1 MSNQVT
7 ATAAA
12 VLENPSQLQL
22 LIDQLQVAPGAE
34 NDDETVLQKYWRDV
48 YGIAALLD
56 PAAHQ
61 HDISDMS
68 ITGKNRHRWMDGST
82 KVCYLMSITNSDRRT
97 TAGTVCKAPP
107 RIAAE
112 CLVKHTHRLATDEQ
126 IAGHEKEHKRRFDEA
141 QALRNSEK
149 TAAEQIAGALT
160 TALSNRSKDRS
171 PNLPS

>member
-1 MSNQVT
+1 MSNQAT
-7 ATAAA
+7 ATP

-68 ITGKNRHRWMDGST
+68 ITGKNRHRWKRST
-82 KVCYLMSITNSDRRT
+82 NDALTRPRRS
-97 TAGTVCKAPP
+97 GIP
-107 RIAAE
+107 R
-112 CLVKHTHRLATDEQ
+112 
-126 IAGHEKEHKRRFDEA
+126 KRR
-141 QALRNSEK
+141 
-149 TAAEQIAGALT
+149 
-160 TALSNRSKDRS
+160 RSR
-171 PNLPS
+171 LQEH